1 MSTIARDGLTGGAV
15 AASGTGAGS
24 VALAGAVTR
33 GAVGLAVL
41 RVVLGIV
48 FAAHGAQK
56 VFVMGIPGLAE
67 SFAAV
72 GVPLAGIAAPAVAL
86 LELVGGLALIGGL
99 FVTPIALGLTAVM
112 IGALFLVHLAAGFF
126 LPNGYEFVLTL
137 GAGAVA
143 LALAGPG
150 AWSLDG
156 VLAKRRVAKQAEGRR
171 L

>member
-1 MSTIARDGLTGGAV
+1 LNGVFFSGDTCYHIQCSRMGLHWTYGSSETRMSTIARDGLTGGAV

-72 GVPLAGIAAPAVAL
+72 GVPLAGIAA
-86 LELVGGLALIGGL
+86 
-99 FVTPIALGLTAVM
+99 
-112 IGALFLVHLAAGFF
+112 
-126 LPNGYEFVLTL
+126 
-137 GAGAVA
+137 
-143 LALAGPG
+143 
-150 AWSLDG
+150 
-156 VLAKRRVAKQAEGRR
+156 
-171 L
+171 